1 MSDSCPFLQDEVT
14 ALATSLGSTHQYFS
28 IFFLQ
33 EEDLYEID
41 IPLKFIASVGTRVHG
56 LACWF
61 DVLFN
66 GRKVFVLI
74 FFTLG

>member
-1 MSDSCPFLQDEVT
+1 MASLFLSMLYAIYE
-14 ALATSLGSTHQYFS
+14 LSLMLINLIPKLFCASMC
-28 IFFLQ
+28 Q

-41 IPLKFIASVGTRVHG
+41 VPLKFKAAVGGRVHG

-66 GRKVFVLI
+66 GR
-74 FFTLG
+74 

>member
-1 MSDSCPFLQDEVT
+1 MTRPFLQDEVT
-14 ALATSLGSTHQYFS
+14 ALATSLGSTHQNFS

>member
-1 MSDSCPFLQDEVT
+1 MKLVLIVCYPEAVEKY
-14 ALATSLGSTHQYFS
+14 YFYEMIFPAS
-28 IFFLQ
+28 ILQ

-41 IPLKFIASVGTRVHG
+41 VPLRFFSAVSTRIHG

-66 GRKVFVLI
+66 GR
-74 FFTLG
+74 